1 MIATRDLRTCFLG
14 GLGPGSSKRN
24 WFRSLMACARIR
36 TFRRQ
41 SEIVFVETPHL
52 FAISTMVSMPRSRR
66 RLAVAFHR
74 LHMPDGFSVSL
85 DHFKGLNQIGD
96 AGLRDQ
102 VNNHYLRIFGV
113 SLAIGVLGAVAEAG
127 TGSAI
132 TASGTD
138 LMRQGLAGSMAQSAS
153 QILDKFLNILPTV
166 TIREGHRVKVYLS
179 GDLALP
185 DYNNHKMPSDL

>member
-1 MIATRDLRTCFLG
+1 
-14 GLGPGSSKRN
+14 
-24 WFRSLMACARIR
+24 MACARIR

-113 SLAIGVLGAVAEAG
+113 SLAVGALGAVAEAD
-127 TGSAI
+127 TAGSLV
-132 TASGTD
+132 ASGTD
-138 LMRQGLAGSMAQSAS
+138 RMRQGFAQSTAHS
-153 QILDKFLNILPTV
+153 SAQILDKFLNVLPTV
-166 TIREGHRVKVYLS
+166 TIREVHRVT
-179 GDLALP
+179 
-185 DYNNHKMPSDL
+185 